1 MLFADAKLYPVTD
14 VGLSGLSHS
23 EQVVR
28 LGQGG
33 ATLVQLREKN
43 LSPREFCEQAAA
55 ALRAAR
61 ELGVRIVINDRV
73 DLALA
78 LKADGVHLGQD
89 DLPPREAR
97 RLLGGSAIIGFSTHN
112 IEQARY
118 AATLPV
124 DYIAIG
130 PIFATSSKD
139 NSEPV
144 LGPQVLRDVR
154 EAIGNI
160 PLVAIGGITSETAV
174 EVITAGAN
182 SVAMIRALLKE
193 PLQITVRTR
202 QILSLF

>member
-1 MLFADAKLYPVTD
+1 MLFADAKLYPITD

-154 EAIGNI
+154 EAVGNI

-174 EVITAGAN
+174 EVINAGAN
-182 SVAMIRALLKE
+182 SVAMISALLRE
-193 PLQITVRTR
+193 PLQITCRTM